1 MEYSCA
7 MIIKETSI
15 FTKIILDA
23 MPDDDYRQLQ
33 EELIKNPML
42 GKIITGSG
50 GIRKVRWNM
59 PEKGKRGGIRII
71 YYWITAE
78 DQIYMLY
85 AYPKAK
91 QENLTPDQLKT
102 LKKVVEEELYHE

>member
-1 MEYSCA
+1 

-23 MPDDDYRQLQ
+23 MSDDNYRQLQ
-33 EELIKNPML
+33 EELIKKPDL
-42 GKIITGSG
+42 GKIIKGSG

-59 PEKGKRGGIRII
+59 PGKGKRGGMRII
-71 YYWITAE
+71 YYWITSE

-91 QENLTPDQLKT
+91 QENLTPDQLST
-102 LKKVVEEELYHE
+102 LKKVVEEELHE

>member
-1 MEYSCA
+1 

-15 FTKIILDA
+15 FTRIILDLIS
-23 MPDDDYRQLQ
+23 DDSYRQLQ
-33 EELIKNPML
+33 EELIKNPEL
-42 GKIITGSG
+42 GKIIKGSG
-50 GIRKVRWNM
+50 GIRKVRWTM
-59 PEKGKRGGIRII
+59 QDKGKRGGMRVM

-91 QENLTPDQLKT
+91 QENLTSDQLAV
-102 LKKVVEEELYHE
+102 LKSVVEEELHHE